1 MHVWFNFWNNA
12 QWKAPN
18 VMGYVSRNDNTFA
31 HVSLWMVKLNAFVTS
46 DEKKYVGFSLK
57 LHCTVHTNMLEI
69 TEVAIFSYWKLLKW
83 GNDYI
88 SENSTG
94 YVSM

>member
-46 DEKKYVGFSLK
+46 DEKKYVGCFPQSALHSAHQYARNNRGCHIFILK
-57 LHCTVHTNMLEI
+57 TRKVGEWLN
-69 TEVAIFSYWKLLKW
+69 FRK
-83 GNDYI
+83 
-88 SENSTG
+88 
-94 YVSM
+94 